1 MPKVNCAVLNY
12 SNSTYKRK
20 KWRQEICYEQSVAT
34 VTVVAKREDCIHC
47 IPPFKLYSFSSIL
60 RNAELGNK

>member
-20 KWRQEICYEQSVAT
+20 KWRQEICYEQSAAT
-34 VTVVAKREDCIHC
+34 VTVVVNEKAVFIVYHH
-47 IPPFKLYSFSSIL
+47 SSYTVFQ
-60 RNAELGNK
+60 AYWGMQS

>member
-34 VTVVAKREDCIHC
+34 VTVVVNEKTV
-47 IPPFKLYSFSSIL
+47 FMV
-60 RNAELGNK
+60 